1 MSDERPYQALTPHQ
15 WDALCRDLKIW
26 AEEGNISHKLHES
39 LIGIA
44 PDEYKVGWP
53 DLNGEPDLYRKLP
66 PELVSYS
73 YDGIDAYAAA
83 LLATETLV
91 APNCLMTAWCEFKKA
106 DGDGV
111 TLRFFSTTDSSVPE
125 LFDDR
130 IPPFLTGFIAA
141 LESKS
146 MPLKDAMFSDKVNAP
161 AWFRSPGQMV
171 LSKSSLAAIPEAKWP
186 VASRNFTVTEQV
198 RAAARHSIMLL
209 TLSAKSAQ

>member
-1 MSDERPYQALTPHQ
+1 MSDERRYEPLTQ
-15 WDALCRDLKIW
+15 QQRDDLWRDFKIW
-26 AEEGNISHKLHES
+26 AEEGYISHKLHES
-39 LIGIA
+39 LIGIE

-53 DLNGEPDLYRKLP
+53 DLNGERDLYRKLP

-83 LLATETLV
+83 LLATETLI

-106 DGDGV
+106 DDDGV

-125 LFDDR
+125 LFGDR

-146 MPLKDAMFSDKVNAP
+146 MPLKNSMCSDKVKAP

-171 LSKSSLAAIPEAKWP
+171 LSKSSLAAIPESKWP
-186 VASRNFTVTEQV
+186 IASRNFTVTEQV
-198 RAAARHSIMLL
+198 RAAARRSIMLL
-209 TLSAKSAQ
+209 TLSAKSTQ